1 MIANAQMD
9 NERASNT
16 YQIQLLKDKVEEVD
30 EMHAQLQREHKDKC
44 REFETM
50 KRINEK
56 LMEDLKLVQ
65 GQLNE
70 RDTLI
75 TNEGL
80 TIVTIENDDGTDAK
94 RALVSNENAQLL
106 DAHQGSLGMCFVCS
120 VHAINL
126 LFRAYQARVLFF
138 FAPLREIGRYL
149 ANYFFYYHLMKI
161 GLVVI
166 ISIICIILLSLLF

>member
-106 DAHQGSLGMCFVCS
+106 DAHQGSLGMCVLCAVQFTLQR
-120 VHAINL
+120 L
-126 LFRAYQARVLFF
+126 LGEGVFLC
-138 FAPLREIGRYL
+138 APLRKV
-149 ANYFFYYHLMKI
+149 F
-161 GLVVI
+161 
-166 ISIICIILLSLLF
+166 LLSFNEESA

>member
-16 YQIQLLKDKVEEVD
+16 YQIQLLKDKVEEMD
-30 EMHAQLQREHKDKC
+30 ESHAQLQREHKDKC

-50 KRINEK
+50 KRTNEK

-75 TNEGL
+75 AGEGL
-80 TIVTIENDDGTDAK
+80 TIVTIENDDATDAK

-106 DAHQGSLGMCFVCS
+106 DAHQGSLGMFD
-120 VHAINL
+120 
-126 LFRAYQARVLFF
+126 
-138 FAPLREIGRYL
+138 
-149 ANYFFYYHLMKI
+149 
-161 GLVVI
+161 
-166 ISIICIILLSLLF
+166 

>member
-1 MIANAQMD
+1 MLLILQRFHQDVEERYRKAMIANAQMD

-16 YQIQLLKDKVEEVD
+16 YQIQLLKDKVEEMD

-50 KRINEK
+50 KRTNEK

-75 TNEGL
+75 AGEGL
-80 TIVTIENDDGTDAK
+80 TIVTIENEDGTDAK

-106 DAHQGSLGMCFVCS
+106 DVHQGSLGKFICS
-120 VHAINL
+120 HQNH
-126 LFRAYQARVLFF
+126 FR
-138 FAPLREIGRYL
+138 
-149 ANYFFYYHLMKI
+149 
-161 GLVVI
+161 
-166 ISIICIILLSLLF
+166 